1 MHAIGKAADPLVQV
15 VDFLIAIDQ
24 TTLQIEDADDPGEVD
39 ALAGELVDKGQA
51 LDILSLIHIWLF
63 TYLNRV
69 FLLLPEKGA
78 SGISAGQ
85 VVMALFLERKPIV

>member
-24 TTLQIEDADDPGEVD
+24 TALQVEDADDPGEVD

-51 LDILSLIHIWLF
+51 LDIRLRRTCGYCRW
-63 TYLNRV
+63 YA
-69 FLLLPEKGA
+69 GA
-78 SGISAGQ
+78 
-85 VVMALFLERKPIV
+85 